1 MVFDDFS
8 YQLQHKRRR
17 TRRAFL
23 LSVSLHALA
32 IALISLSYITWYR
45 PMMLPETIL
54 NDTLEVTTFR
64 RFHSSSQRK
73 RSMPKRRP
81 AFSKSTQVKNQNH
94 AEPIDATQRVR
105 TENAS
110 IGFGTDADLPFAET
124 PLSDTST
131 KELEWKSIT
140 VPSVQSPTI
149 TVSTLTGE
157 ENLDIGQE
165 ELDVPAEP
173 VDRDGEMGEALT
185 GIAESISDTDA
196 DSAVD
201 IIFLLDISGSM
212 IDNIRA
218 VGRQLTTMVS
228 VFEDKGIDFKLGIVI
243 FRYLEGDTIT
253 HQPTRDVEKYKHLL
267 TTHVVAAAGDERAH
281 NAIIKAIR
289 RVEFRSDA
297 KRRFVL
303 VTDEASKGTYTLN
316 DVLRQCWE
324 NKIIMDVIG
333 INHHTH
339 KALTSKTG
347 GLWYPIPIQQ

>member
-1 MVFDDFS
+1 MVFDEFT
-8 YQLQHKRRR
+8 YKRLHKRRR

-23 LSVSLHALA
+23 LSLTLHALA

-45 PMMLPETIL
+45 PMMLPETML
-54 NDTLEVTTFR
+54 NDTLEVTTVR
-64 RFHSSSQRK
+64 RFHTSSQRK
-73 RSMPKRRP
+73 RSMPKRR
-81 AFSKSTQVKNQNH
+81 AVSSKSAQVRNQNH
-94 AEPIDATQRVR
+94 AEPIDTTQRVT

-110 IGFGTDADLPFAET
+110 IGFGTEADLPFAET
-124 PLSDTST
+124 RLSDTST
-131 KELEWKSIT
+131 KKPEWKSIA

-149 TVSTLTGE
+149 SVSTLTDE
-157 ENLDIGQE
+157 EHLDTLQE
-165 ELDVPAEP
+165 EVNAHAEP

-185 GIAESISDTDA
+185 GIAESISDTDP

-218 VGRQLTTMVS
+218 VGRQLITMVS
-228 VFEDKGIDFKLGIVI
+228 VFEEKGIDFKLGIVI

-253 HQPTRDVEKYKHLL
+253 HQPTRDVERYKQLL

-289 RVEFRSDA
+289 RVEFRKDA

-303 VTDEASKGTYTLN
+303 VTDEASKGTYNLN
-316 DVLRQCWE
+316 DVLLQCWE
-324 NKIIMDVIG
+324 NRITMDVIG

-339 KALTSKTG
+339 RALTSKTG
-347 GLWYPIPIQQ
+347 GLWYPIPKQE